1 MSETPRPFTDAPP
14 LTVTLEEVGAEAG
27 PVLRRLMQL
36 YLYDLGTLDGW
47 NISTEGL
54 YGDAE
59 KIDRFWTEPGR
70 RSFLIKVDAALA
82 GFALVR
88 DQAQH
93 AGAGTHE
100 ISEFFVLRK
109 FRRQRVGERVAMMLF
124 DMAPGPW
131 EVSQLAS
138 NLPAQEFWRAV
149 IGRYTAGK
157 FTDIEHAHAES
168 GWPWRGRIQRFEA
181 RAAGRRP

>member
-1 MSETPRPFTDAPP
+1 MSETPRPFTDAPR

-88 DQAQH
+88 DQAPH

-109 FRRQRVGERVAMMLF
+109 FRRQRVGERVATMLF

-149 IGRYTAGK
+149 IGRYTGGK

-168 GWPWRGRIQRFEA
+168 GRPWRGRIQRFEA
-181 RAAGRRP
+181 CAAGRRP